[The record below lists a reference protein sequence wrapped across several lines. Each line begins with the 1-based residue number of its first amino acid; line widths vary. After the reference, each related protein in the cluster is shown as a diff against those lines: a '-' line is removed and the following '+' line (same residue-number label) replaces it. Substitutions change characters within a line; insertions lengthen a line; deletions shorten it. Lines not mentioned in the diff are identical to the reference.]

1 MTTSK
6 TIDQFLRDLP
16 RSEKTKRT
24 YAQGLKLYAQI
35 IGESAPLD
43 AESYKRF
50 LIETKDLHP
59 GTQIT
64 YRAGVRAML
73 QRLDV
78 SSSLLKRYTADYGL
92 LPEKTLPEY
101 DEPAMDKLISYAG
114 TLSGSLPNLRDRAF
128 ILTLVGSGLRIHEI
142 CALKRGDIDWEKK
155 RAVIVGK
162 GKKTAV
168 VRFSDRSLTAMKDYL
183 HMRGGLD
190 GETGRPLPSLPVF
203 ARHDKGGGKSV
214 KPLGTKG
221 AWSTF
226 KDRLVE
232 AGVDRLSVRVHDT
245 RHFFVTRTL
254 RNTGGNLKVTQDLAR
269 HESPATTSRY
279 IHLTNAE
286 LDSAYDLAVNQ

>member
-1 MTTSK
+1 MSTSQ
-6 TIDQFLRDLP
+6 TIEQFLRDLP
-16 RSEKTKRT
+16 RSEKTKST
-24 YAQGLKLYAQI
+24 YAQGLKLYAEI
-35 IGESAPLD
+35 IGEDAPLD

-73 QRLDV
+73 QRLDI
-78 SSSLLKRYTADYGL
+78 SSSLLKRYTSDYGL
-92 LPEKTLPEY
+92 LPGKTLPEY
-101 DEPAMDKLISYAG
+101 DEQGMDKLIAYAE

-168 VRFSDRSLTAMKDYL
+168 VRFSDRSITAMKDYL
-183 HMRGGLD
+183 RMRGGVD
-190 GETGRPLPSLPVF
+190 GETGRPLPSLPLF

-221 AWSTF
+221 AWAAF
-226 KDRLVE
+226 KERLVE
-232 AGVDRLSVRVHDT
+232 AGVDRLAVRVHDT
-245 RHFFVTRTL
+245 RHCFITNTL
-254 RNTGGNLKVTQDLAR
+254 RRTSGNLKITQELAR

-279 IHLTNAE
+279 IHLSNAE
-286 LDSAYDLAVNQ
+286 LDAAYDLAVNQ